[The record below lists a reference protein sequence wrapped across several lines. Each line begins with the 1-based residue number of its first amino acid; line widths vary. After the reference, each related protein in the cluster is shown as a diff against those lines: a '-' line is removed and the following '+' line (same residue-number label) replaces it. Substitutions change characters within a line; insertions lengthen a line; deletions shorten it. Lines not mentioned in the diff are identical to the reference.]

1 MKDQAFVQL
10 VHAMRVAQRRYFST
24 RLPSDL
30 TLAKDAER
38 AVDDALTRAANKTP
52 LFDVLENDQHQIDP
66 GD

>member
-1 MKDQAFVQL
+1 MKDSAFIQL
-10 VHAMRVAQRRYFST
+10 VHAMRTAQKRYFRT

-38 AVDDALTRAANKTP
+38 AVDDALTRAENKTP
-52 LFDVLENDQHQIDP
+52 LFAPLENHHDVDP